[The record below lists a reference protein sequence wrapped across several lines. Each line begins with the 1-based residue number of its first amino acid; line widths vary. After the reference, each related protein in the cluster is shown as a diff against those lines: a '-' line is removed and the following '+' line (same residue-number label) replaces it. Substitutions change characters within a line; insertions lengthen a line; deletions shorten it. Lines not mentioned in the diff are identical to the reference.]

1 MPARTHRRP
10 VRVMETF
17 RIIFYAPIYVAVAGG
32 FWEGEGLDVTFATC
46 APPFPHALAAL
57 NQDAADI
64 AQSGIMRSII
74 ALDWGAETVPAHIAK
89 INSRDGFFVLARRP
103 QEEFCWES
111 LRGATVIPVGFSPM
125 PWASFQFALRRH
137 GVEPEELRLVP
148 GLALDRAVAA
158 FQGGEGDF
166 IHLPQPAAEQLL
178 GAGQAYLAVALGPV
192 NGHLAYSS
200 FAASSRFLDARP
212 EAARSF
218 VRAFSRGSTRTWS
231 AARWSG
237 TRSKKPG
244 APAPCWTSRSTRVCK
259 IFWWTPAWSRY
270 GSRMTRSSGPSS
282 PGRWQSELVPPTL
295 IETARNLGSSPWPPW
310 CKMNPVPDVRPQPT
324 DSLNV
329 HRRARRD
336 R

>member
-218 VRAFSRGSTRTWS
+218 VRGFARALRWLSEND
-231 AARWSG
+231 AATVG
-237 TRSKKPG
+237 AAVAGFFPG
-244 APAPCWTSRSTRVCK
+244 VDTD
-259 IFWWTPAWSRY
+259 
-270 GSRMTRSSGPSS
+270 
-282 PGRWQSELVPPTL
+282 LV
-295 IETARNLGSSPWPPW
+295 
-310 CKMNPVPDVRPQPT
+310 
-324 DSLNV
+324 
-329 HRRARRD
+329 RRAVERYQKQETWCASPMLDQPEYEGLQDILVDAGLVKVRQPYD
-336 R
+336 KVVRTEFAREVAE